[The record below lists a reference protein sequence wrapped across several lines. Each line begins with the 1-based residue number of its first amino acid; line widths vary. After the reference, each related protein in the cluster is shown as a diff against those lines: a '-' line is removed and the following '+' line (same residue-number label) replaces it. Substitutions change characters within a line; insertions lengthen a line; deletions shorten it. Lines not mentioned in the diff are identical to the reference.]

1 MSIDLDYFFNHP
13 GDLDSVARD
22 IQRWLGCNL
31 APYEGDPTDLYSRFL
46 GLELSFGEH
55 NLETDRNLNYEDY
68 RFFLGIRTPLPDAEL
83 RAVQVLTM
91 ATIPYVLYKHLR
103 ITGLLVFD
111 VGTALA
117 RYEPRPGPDGEERL
131 FDVLSDTFVRM
142 PEHLRVIASRLPD
155 RAFTD
160 AGEREI
166 IELLAQRGQDG
177 QAP

>member
-13 GDLDSVARD
+13 GDLGTVARD
-22 IQRWLGCNL
+22 IERWLGCNL

-55 NLETDRNLNYEDY
+55 TLGTDRDLNFEDY
-68 RFFLGIRTPLPDAEL
+68 RFSLGIRTPLPDAEL
-83 RAVQVLTM
+83 RAVQVVAM

-117 RYEPRPGPDGEERL
+117 RYESRLDSEGEEAL
-131 FDVLSDTFVRM
+131 FDVLSKEFVQM
-142 PEHLRVIASRLPD
+142 PDHLEVIASRLPD

-166 IELLAQRGQDG
+166 IEYLAQRGQTG
-177 QAP
+177 A